1 MVVKYNEIQ
10 GTDIGGGITR
20 RILAHEGGMMIVEA
34 TFQKGAVGT
43 AHRHPHEQVSYILS
57 GKFRYTMDSES
68 YILEKG
74 DTYYVPPEV
83 LHGAEALEDSVI
95 LDVFTPQREDFLS

>member
-10 GTDIGGGITR
+10 GTDIWGGITR

-57 GKFRYTMDSES
+57 GKFRYTMDGES